1 MIAQFS
7 STARTPTNAP
17 VPLNE
22 AKLDLS
28 LSAKVA
34 LLACTKSRTTGL
46 PWLALLC
53 NKQLYKGLQGLC
65 THTLTRNRQR
75 KLDTEQRLIFMF
87 WLAMTHEKRNVSIPK
102 HPAMTI
108 SLHTGKLSNSMT
120 LLQPT

>member
-1 MIAQFS
+1 MIDQFS
-7 STARTPTNAP
+7 STARTQTDAS

-53 NKQLYKGLQGLC
+53 NKNAESAAG
-65 THTLTRNRQR
+65 
-75 KLDTEQRLIFMF
+75 
-87 WLAMTHEKRNVSIPK
+87 P
-102 HPAMTI
+102 
-108 SLHTGKLSNSMT
+108 LHTWSY
-120 LLQPT
+120 QEQE